1 MTVFPKVGNYVMALS
16 SLKVLWQENILKISM
31 VKVLLIIKY
40 TCFDGRVHKYAALEY
55 TCLLVFCSD

>member
-31 VKVLLIIKY
+31 VKVLLIINQWP
-40 TCFDGRVHKYAALEY
+40 GPQI
-55 TCLLVFCSD
+55 